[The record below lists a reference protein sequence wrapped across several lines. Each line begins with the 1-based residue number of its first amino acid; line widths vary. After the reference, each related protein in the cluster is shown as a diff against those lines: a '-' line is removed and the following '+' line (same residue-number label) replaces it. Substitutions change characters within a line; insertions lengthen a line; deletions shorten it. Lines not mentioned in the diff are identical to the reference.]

1 MPMERSRYPENW
13 SSRAIKIKEEAAWC
27 CQECS
32 KPCRKPGE
40 AVTAFEK
47 RLNARWLSDLVS
59 FISELGQA
67 EVALYR
73 PKRFLLTVAHLD
85 QDPGNNEPSNLK
97 ALCAPCHLRY
107 DRRFQGYNQ
116 RTKLERQGQLRL
128 WVSEDDQP

>member
-27 CQECS
+27 CQDCG

-47 RLNARWLSDLVS
+47 RLDSRWLSDLVS
-59 FISELGQA
+59 FISELGQV

-85 QDPGNNEPSNLK
+85 QDPGNNEPANLK
-97 ALCAPCHLRY
+97 ALCAPCHLRH
-107 DRRFQGYNQ
+107 DRRFQAFNR